1 MAEITRLAPSATKPV
16 VRVHLD
22 GSFWATLPVG
32 LVADEH
38 LRVGENLTD
47 ARRSS
52 LEDRAQTEQAFAYAV
67 RSLDFRMASRAKM
80 GERLTRKGYAPSVI
94 TQTLERCDALGILN
108 DDALARGR
116 ARRLMEEG
124 QAPYSARQRLRKQG
138 FAPEVVEGALDEA
151 YATFDAEAVAR
162 RLLESRPSTR
172 KTRQRAYAFLAR
184 RGFGPDVIS
193 RVTAELA
200 PAATK
205 AAAAARGALDVAA
218 LEKQV
223 RRRYPTAGSD
233 AGAGR
238 RAYAYCVRHGA
249 TSAEAQQLLQR
260 LRDS

>member
-38 LRVGENLTD
+38 LRVGEDVTD
-47 ARRSS
+47 TRRAS
-52 LEDRAQTEQAFAYAV
+52 LEQRAQTEQAFAYAV

-94 TQTLERCDALGILN
+94 AQTLERCDALGILN

-260 LRDS
+260 LRGA

>member
-32 LVADEH
+32 LVADQR
-38 LRVGENLTD
+38 LRVGDDLTD
-47 ARRSS
+47 ARRASF
-52 LEDRAQTEQAFAYAV
+52 EQQAQTEQAFAYAL

-80 GERLTRKGYAPSVI
+80 GERLTRKGYALSVI
-94 TQTLERCDALGILN
+94 TQTLDRCDALGILN

-116 ARRLMEEG
+116 ARRLMEAG

-138 FAPEVVEGALDEA
+138 FAPEVVEAALAEA
-151 YATFDAEAVAR
+151 YAAFDAEKVAR
-162 RLLESRPSTR
+162 RLLESRPSTT

-184 RGFGPDVIS
+184 RGFGPDVIG
-193 RVTAELA
+193 RVTADLV
-200 PAATK
+200 PAAVKT
-205 AAAAARGALDVAA
+205 ATARGTLDVAA
-218 LEKQV
+218 LEQQV
-223 RRRYPTAGSD
+223 RRRYPTIGSD

-249 TSAEAQQLLQR
+249 TSVETQQLLQR
-260 LRDS
+260 LRTG